1 MTSEKSFE
9 PYKYQ
14 TKPGQDQITAETIV
28 SGQFWAYSEVMNLKK
43 CILKLGELNY
53 DLKKSN

>member
-1 MTSEKSFE
+1 MISEKSFE

-43 CILKLGELNY
+43 MYTEAGETQL
-53 DLKKSN
+53 

>member
-1 MTSEKSFE
+1 MGKSIVISEKSFE

-28 SGQFWAYSEVMNLKK
+28 SGQFWPYSEVMNTKK
-43 CILKLGELNY
+43 MYTEAGVTQL
-53 DLKKSN
+53 